1 MELLMTAE
9 LFKKFRKLII
19 DNLGFYFPESKKNL
33 LLARLAKR
41 ITKLEMGSICE
52 YEEYLFKNDSELTH
66 FLNLI
71 TTNKTSF
78 YRERE
83 HFNWIKE
90 YLLPTY
96 FSQGKDIFKIWCA
109 GCSSGQEAYSLTME
123 MLNFKKNNK
132 GFDFRIYAT
141 DVNTEM
147 LGKAR
152 EGVYPIKLSSE
163 IPLIRRS
170 EYLLKGTFGKKDY
183 FKFNE
188 KVTSKI
194 KFSYC
199 NLLDLQKYSNN
210 TFDLIMCRN
219 VLIYFPRAIQSKIIN
234 NFNKYIALNGYLVIG
249 HSESLPK
256 DIIYLDSLKSGVHKI
271 LSY

>member
-1 MELLMTAE
+1 MTAG
-9 LFKKFRKLII
+9 LFNKFRKLII

-52 YEEYLFKNDSELTH
+52 YEEYLFKDDTELSH

-83 HFNWIKE
+83 HFNWVSE

-96 FSQGKDIFKIWCA
+96 LSQGKDIFKVWCA
-109 GCSSGQEAYSLTME
+109 GCSSGQEAYSLSME
-123 MLNFKKNNK
+123 MLHFKKNNS

-147 LGKAR
+147 LDKAR

-170 EYLLKGTFGKKDY
+170 EYLLKGTLKKKDY

-194 KFSYC
+194 EFSYC
-199 NLLDLQKYSNN
+199 NLLDMQKYPNN

-219 VLIYFPRAIQSKIIN
+219 VLIYFPRAMQSKIIN

-256 DIIYLDSLKSGVHKI
+256 DIMYLDNLKSGVHKI
-271 LSY
+271 ISY

>member
-1 MELLMTAE
+1 MTEE
-9 LFKKFRKLII
+9 LFNKFRKLIV

-33 LLARLAKR
+33 LLARLSKR

-52 YEEYLFKNDSELTH
+52 YGEYLFKNDTELSH

-78 YRERE
+78 YRERK

-90 YLLPTY
+90 YLLPAY
-96 FSQGKDIFKIWCA
+96 FLQGKGMFKVWCA
-109 GCSSGQEAYSLTME
+109 GCSSGQEAYSLSME
-123 MLNFKKNNK
+123 MLHFKKNNK

-170 EYLLKGTFGKKDY
+170 EFLLKGTSKKKGY

-188 KVTSKI
+188 KVRSKI
-194 KFSYC
+194 EFSYC
-199 NLLDLQKYSNN
+199 NLLDIQNYSSSAFN
-210 TFDLIMCRN
+210 LIMCRN
-219 VLIYFPRAIQSKIIN
+219 VLIYFPRAMQSKIIN
-234 NFNKYIALNGYLVIG
+234 NLNKHIALNGYLVIG

-256 DIIYLDSLKSGVHKI
+256 DIMYLDNLKSGIHKI
-271 LSY
+271 VPH

>member
-1 MELLMTAE
+1 MTAG
-9 LFKKFRKLII
+9 LFNKFRKLII

-52 YEEYLFKNDSELTH
+52 YEEYLFKDDTELSH

-83 HFNWIKE
+83 HFNWVSE

-96 FSQGKDIFKIWCA
+96 FCQGKDIFKVWCA
-109 GCSSGQEAYSLTME
+109 GCSSGQEAYSLSME
-123 MLNFKKNNK
+123 MLHFKKNNS

-147 LGKAR
+147 LAKAK

-163 IPLIRRS
+163 IPLKRRS
-170 EYLLKGTFGKKDY
+170 DYLLKGTLSKKDY
-183 FKFNE
+183 FKFNK

-194 KFSYC
+194 EFNYC
-199 NLLDLQKYSNN
+199 NLLDMQKFSNS

-219 VLIYFPRAIQSKIIN
+219 VLIYFPRTIQSKIIN
-234 NFNKYIALNGYLVIG
+234 DFNKFIGLNGYLVIG

-256 DIIYLDSLKSGVHKI
+256 DIMYLENLKSGVHKI
-271 LSY
+271 I

>member
-1 MELLMTAE
+1 
-9 LFKKFRKLII
+9 
-19 DNLGFYFPESKKNL
+19 
-33 LLARLAKR
+33 
-41 ITKLEMGSICE
+41 MGSIYE
-52 YEEYLFKNDSELTH
+52 YEEYLFKNDAELTH

-78 YRERE
+78 YRERQ

-90 YLLPTY
+90 CLLPTY
-96 FSQGKDIFKIWCA
+96 ILQGKGMFKVWCA
-109 GCSSGQEAYSLTME
+109 GCSSGQEAYSLSME
-123 MLNFKKNNK
+123 MLHFKKNNS

-147 LGKAR
+147 LAKAK

-163 IPLIRRS
+163 IPLKRRS
-170 EYLLKGTFGKKDY
+170 DYLLKGTLSKKDY
-183 FKFNE
+183 FKFNK

-194 KFSYC
+194 EFNYC
-199 NLLDLQKYSNN
+199 NLLDMQKFSNS

-234 NFNKYIALNGYLVIG
+234 DFNKFIGLNGYLVIG

-256 DIIYLDSLKSGVHKI
+256 DIMYLENLKSGVHKI
-271 LSY
+271 I